1 MWEYKIQVQWE
12 KQEIPYKRMVKL
24 TSKELPEIIATTPE
38 NRDGFA
44 GYWSPEHLF
53 VAAASV
59 CLSTT
64 FLEIAHRSNLKIEKF
79 RVESTAIADSI
90 KIENISRTV
99 ITEIREKFYLQLT
112 DSKFEKKAR
121 RVVEKSVE
129 NCIIANSVKSKVS
142 TELILEYDN

>member
-1 MWEYKIQVQWE
+1 MWEYNVQVQWE

-24 TSKELPEIIATTPE
+24 ASEGFPEIIATTPE
-38 NRDGFA
+38 NRGGIA

-64 FLEIAHRSNLKIEKF
+64 FLHIAKNSNLKIEKF
-79 RVESTAIADSI
+79 RVESIAIADSA
-90 KIENISRTV
+90 KIEGVSRTV

-112 DSKFEKKAR
+112 DSKFEKKAK
-121 RVVEKSVE
+121 RVVEKSIE
-129 NCIIANSVKSKVS
+129 NCIIANSVKSKVT
-142 TELILEYDN
+142 TELILE